1 MNNLITVQWDHKNND
16 CPACE
21 SSREGT
27 VVGGAWME
35 CTDCSAAT
43 ARAKAVL
50 KREADASVAP
60 AKKHD

>member
-1 MNNLITVQWDHKNND
+1 
-16 CPACE
+16 
-21 SSREGT
+21 
-27 VVGGAWME
+27 ME

>member
-1 MNNLITVQWDHKNND
+1 MNKND